1 MSYGIKRVS
10 GKRFYMERVKD
21 LEGELELREEMLKV
35 KEQEIRLEEKDKRM
49 EIRDEFIKC
58 QAENKQLIKR
68 MDEHPYKLVSDM
80 LKALVV
86 KFPTLNINDLAISTG
101 KK

>member
-1 MSYGIKRVS
+1 MRNI
-10 GKRFYMERVKD
+10 
-21 LEGELELREEMLKV
+21 ELRERVRELKS
-35 KEQEIRLEEKDKRM
+35 ELEYQEKIFEVRERKIRLDEKEVRAEM
-49 EIRDEFIKC
+49 ECKLITAL
-58 QAENKQLIKR
+58 AENEQLQKR

-86 KFPTLNINDLAISTG
+86 KFPTLNIKDLAISTG

>member
-1 MSYGIKRVS
+1 MKPY
-10 GKRFYMERVKD
+10 
-21 LEGELELREEMLKV
+21 ELRDKIYQLENDLVIQTKMFEV
-35 KEQEIRLEEKDKRM
+35 REQRIRLEEKEKRIS
-49 EIRDEFIKC
+49 EETELIKC
-58 QAENKQLIKR
+58 QAENKQLIAR

>member
-1 MSYGIKRVS
+1 MRNIKLREQV
-10 GKRFYMERVKD
+10 RD
-21 LEGELELREEMLKV
+21 LEGKLERQAKMYVVRE
-35 KEQEIRLEEKDKRM
+35 KEVRLEEREKRVDV
-49 EIRDEFIKC
+49 ETEFNKC
-58 QAENKQLIKR
+58 KASNEQLIKR

-86 KFPTLNINDLAISTG
+86 KFPTLNISDLAINSG

>member
-1 MSYGIKRVS
+1 MK
-10 GKRFYMERVKD
+10 KD
-21 LEGELELREEMLKV
+21 LTELKEKVRELGNKLEHQRKMFEV
-35 KEQEIRLEEKDKRM
+35 KEKEIRLEEKMKRISEETEM
-49 EIRDEFIKC
+49 IKY
-58 QAENKQLIKR
+58 QAENKQLIAR

-101 KK
+101 EK

>member
-1 MSYGIKRVS
+1 MKTY
-10 GKRFYMERVKD
+10 
-21 LEGELELREEMLKV
+21 ELRDKIYQLENDLKH
-35 KEQEIRLEEKDKRM
+35 QEKMFGVRVNEVRLEEKEKRKAV
-49 EIRDEFIKC
+49 EYDLVAVK
-58 QAENKQLIKR
+58 AENEQLVKR

-86 KFPTLNINDLAISTG
+86 KFPTLDIRDLAVSTG

>member
-1 MSYGIKRVS
+1 MRNIELK
-10 GKRFYMERVKD
+10 ERIR
-21 LEGELELREEMLKV
+21 ELQHDKAYQEKIFEV
-35 KEQEIRLEEKDKRM
+35 KEQKIRLEERERRM
-49 EIRDEFIKC
+49 GLESDFFKC
-58 QAENKQLIKR
+58 QAENVQLIAR

>member
-1 MSYGIKRVS
+1 M
-10 GKRFYMERVKD
+10 
-21 LEGELELREEMLKV
+21 
-35 KEQEIRLEEKDKRM
+35 RLEEKEKRKAV
-49 EIRDEFIKC
+49 ETELIKC
-58 QAENKQLIKR
+58 QAANEQLIHR

-86 KFPTLNINDLAISTG
+86 KFPTLNIKDLAISTG

>member
-1 MSYGIKRVS
+1 MKPY
-10 GKRFYMERVKD
+10 
-21 LEGELELREEMLKV
+21 ELRDKIYQLESDLKYQEKIFEV
-35 KEQEIRLEEKDKRM
+35 KEQKIRLEEKERRV
-49 EIRDEFIKC
+49 EIESEFIKC
-58 QAENKQLIKR
+58 QAANEQLIKR

>member
-1 MSYGIKRVS
+1 MRNT
-10 GKRFYMERVKD
+10 
-21 LEGELELREEMLKV
+21 ELREKVRELTHDLAYQEKIFEV
-35 KEQEIRLEEKDKRM
+35 KEQKIRLEEKEKRV
-49 EIRDEFIKC
+49 ILTSDLATY
-58 QAENKQLIKR
+58 QAENKQLIAR